1 MEGDYEADLA
11 LSVLQL
17 HAHSDLLHAHL
28 LLHRL
33 RAAIT
38 DWPSQ
43 RCTQLKNLII

>member
-1 MEGDYEADLA
+1 MEGDYKADLA

-33 RAAIT
+33 RAAIQT
-38 DWPSQ
+38 GYHKGK
-43 RCTQLKNLII
+43 RN